1 MKVKFF
7 TLGCKVNQYETRCL
21 QEQFLSCGHTV
32 ASGAADL
39 YVINTC
45 TVTKQA
51 DRKSKAA
58 VLRAKKE
65 NPKAKIAV
73 CGCLAQF
80 NRPLIESWGVDY
92 IVPQDEKPSLVSLVL
107 PEEAGEPCLRNSK
120 SVWSLKLTDYQNQRA
135 LVKVQDGCDNFCS
148 FCKIPHIRGK
158 SISRPK
164 PQIIREIKALSPK
177 HREVV
182 LCGINLG
189 LYGKDL
195 KPALSLE
202 QLVKDILDI
211 PQLGRLRLSS
221 LEPCLISNK
230 LLLFLRNNK
239 FCPHLHLPFQYGEDS
254 ILAKMNKKETV
265 GLYEEKIARA
275 RKINKDVAI
284 SCDIMIGFPG
294 ETNKTFKSTVDF
306 LKVVRPMRMHIFSF
320 SPRDKTKF
328 MGTSPMSS
336 VVVRKRYGE
345 LKALADDFSYS
356 YAKGFKGKILNMIPD
371 EIKNGLTS
379 GYTEN
384 YIKVCLKGKVPLGEI
399 IPVKIKEIKSGKVF
413 VSLA

>member
-1 MKVKFF
+1 
-7 TLGCKVNQYETRCL
+7 
-21 QEQFLSCGHTV
+21 
-32 ASGAADL
+32 
-39 YVINTC
+39 
-45 TVTKQA
+45 
-51 DRKSKAA
+51 
-58 VLRAKKE
+58 
-65 NPKAKIAV
+65 
-73 CGCLAQF
+73 
-80 NRPLIESWGVDY
+80 
-92 IVPQDEKPSLVSLVL
+92 
-107 PEEAGEPCLRNSK
+107 
-120 SVWSLKLTDYQNQRA
+120 
-135 LVKVQDGCDNFCS
+135 
-148 FCKIPHIRGK
+148 
-158 SISRPK
+158 
-164 PQIIREIKALSPK
+164 
-177 HREVV
+177 
-182 LCGINLG
+182 
-189 LYGKDL
+189 
-195 KPALSLE
+195 
-202 QLVKDILDI
+202 
-211 PQLGRLRLSS
+211 
-221 LEPCLISNK
+221 
-230 LLLFLRNNK
+230 
-239 FCPHLHLPFQYGEDS
+239 
-254 ILAKMNKKETV
+254 
-265 GLYEEKIARA
+265 
-275 RKINKDVAI
+275 KDVAI

>member
-1 MKVKFF
+1 
-7 TLGCKVNQYETRCL
+7 
-21 QEQFLSCGHTV
+21 
-32 ASGAADL
+32 
-39 YVINTC
+39 
-45 TVTKQA
+45 
-51 DRKSKAA
+51 
-58 VLRAKKE
+58 KE

-107 PEEAGEPCLRNSK
+107 PEEAGESCLRNSK

-239 FCPHLHLPFQYGEDS
+239 FCPHLHLPFQYGEGS

-320 SPRDKTKF
+320 SARDKTK
-328 MGTSPMSS
+328 
-336 VVVRKRYGE
+336 
-345 LKALADDFSYS
+345 LAD
-356 YAKGFKGKILNMIPD
+356 AKGIGPGMIRQRYDVLKSLAD
-371 EIKNGLTS
+371 EFARHYALSFRGRVLEMVVEENHTGLTA
-379 GYTEN
+379 GHTQN
-384 YIKVCLKGKVPLGEI
+384 YIKVYLKGKASLGEALR
-399 IPVKIKEIKSGKVF
+399 VKIEEVKADKAF